1 MNLDLTGKH
10 ALVCG
15 GSQGIGRAAAIEL
28 AHLGANV
35 TLLARSR
42 EALEAALATLPKIH
56 AAQSHASIAVDM
68 SDHAAL
74 RAKVEAAVIGNPV
87 QILINNTGGPPGG
100 QAQSA
105 KVEEFLAA
113 FSQHLIAN
121 QIVLQA
127 VLPGMRGS
135 GYGRVINVIS
145 TSVKEPIKNLGVS
158 NTIRGAVA
166 SWAKTLAAELGPL
179 GITVNNVLPGY
190 TKTQRLAQI
199 LGDRAKA
206 GGQSEE
212 AVATAMLA
220 TTPAGRFAEASEIGA
235 VIAFLASPPRVTST
249 ASMYL
254 WTVGVPCR
262 CDRPCPLA
270 HKAAKLCA

>member
-28 AHLGANV
+28 AQLGADV

-42 EALEAALATLPKIH
+42 EALMAALAELPKSGAQTH
-56 AAQSHASIAVDM
+56 AWIAVDM
-68 SDHAAL
+68 ADHTGL
-74 RAKVEAAVIGNPV
+74 RAKVEATANARPV

-113 FSQHLIAN
+113 FQQHLIAN
-121 QIVLQA
+121 HVVLQA
-127 VLPGMRGS
+127 VLPGMRGA

-166 SWAKTLAAELGPL
+166 SWAKTLATELGPL

-199 LGDRAKA
+199 LADRSKA
-206 GGQSEE
+206 TDQSED
-212 AVATAMLA
+212 AVAKTMLA

-235 VIAFLASPPRVTST
+235 VIAFLASPA
-249 ASMYL
+249 ASY
-254 WTVGVPCR
+254 VNGINVPVDGGR
-262 CDRPCPLA
+262 TLS
-270 HKAAKLCA
+270 L